1 MSTLRLKSLGATCH
15 YPSIQEVVSVRVSVC
30 GVHIG
35 RCVPRS
41 PPRICLNNA
50 SADHLQEIR
59 GECRRQL
66 QLQVRQ
72 MRRLQDQDAISSD
85 STNLVDFHLKF
96 FLEICHEADIGHMRY
111 GTPAAVSVSVGR
123 VAMLRTGGS
132 RVLFQAG
139 AKYFL
144 FSKAT

>member
-1 MSTLRLKSLGATCH
+1 VRLDTIL
-15 YPSIQEVVSVRVSVC
+15 EVAFVRVSVR
-30 GVHIG
+30 GVHTG
-35 RCVPRS
+35 RHVS
-41 PPRICLNNA
+41 WGPPRTRQHNA
-50 SADHLQEIR
+50 RADHLPEFS